1 MRHVKTVRDAVHGDI
16 HLPAEYLP
24 VLDAR
29 EMQRLRGVKQ
39 LGTAFHVYPS
49 ARHSRFEHC
58 LGAFHMATLLSDRLR
73 RSHHADPDSA
83 AALTP
88 EEERV
93 AHLAALVHDLPH
105 IPYGHSIE
113 DQDGLLP
120 RHDTPER
127 IARALDGGEVA
138 AALDRLGARAA
149 VERCL
154 GGPAG
159 VCGSNAPAAPEL
171 RPGVRELVSENVCAD
186 LLDYLARDALFTGL
200 RLAYDDRILDS
211 LKLDPE
217 SGHLYIDL
225 TKHEMERADVLSELL
240 NLFRIRYVCSERIYY
255 HHAKVASGA
264 LVSRAVELCLAAGL
278 AATAFDTLTDAE
290 LPPLLAAFAARHA
303 GDDLRLAAV
312 GRLLERFG
320 TRKLLKR
327 AFVAGLAGNEAIQD
341 ELVHRFVENQAAR
354 QAVEAEIARTLGI
367 VDPAEVIVYCPKKA
381 MQLKEA
387 HVLVRRAG
395 RPLAPLTHYADELPM
410 LGQMLRD
417 YRYLWKLYVFIP
429 PRERAGM
436 EAAGRRIEAV
446 LRAHFPAIA
455 NAYRP

>member
-1 MRHVKTVRDAVHGDI
+1 MPQRMKTVRDAVHGDI

-24 VLDAR
+24 LLDAR

-49 ARHSRFEHC
+49 ARHTRFEHC
-58 LGAFHMATLLSDRLR
+58 LGAYHMAVRLSDRLR
-73 RSHHADPDSA
+73 RNHRADPDVA
-83 AALTP
+83 AAFTP
-88 EEERV
+88 EEERI
-93 AHLAALVHDLPH
+93 AHVAALVHDLPH

-127 IARALDGGEVA
+127 IARALGGGEIA
-138 AALDRLGARAA
+138 AALDRLGTHAA
-149 VERCL
+149 VARCL
-154 GGPAG
+154 GGAG
-159 VCGSNAPAAPEL
+159 AAPEPGPVPEPG
-171 RPGVRELVSENVCAD
+171 PGVRELVSENVCAD

-200 RLAYDDRILDS
+200 RLAYDDRVLDS

-264 LVSRAVELCLAAGL
+264 LVSRAVELCLGAGL
-278 AATAFDTLTDAE
+278 DPAAFDALTDDE
-290 LPPLLAAFAARHA
+290 LPPFLTAFANRHVA
-303 GDDLRLAAV
+303 TDPRLAAV
-312 GRLLERFG
+312 ERLLERF
-320 TRKLLKR
+320 TARKLLKR

-341 ELVHRFVENQAAR
+341 ALVERFVENQPAR
-354 QAVEAEIARTLGI
+354 LAVEAEIARTLGI
-367 VDPAEVIVYCPKKA
+367 SDPAEVIVYCPKKW

-387 HVLVRRAG
+387 LVRVRRAG
-395 RPLAPLTHYADELPM
+395 RPLAPLADYADELPT

-429 PRERAGM
+429 SRERAGM
-436 EAAGRRIEAV
+436 EDAGRRIEAV
-446 LRAHFPAIA
+446 LRTHFPTIT

>member
-1 MRHVKTVRDAVHGDI
+1 MVRPVKTVRDAVHGDI

-49 ARHSRFEHC
+49 ARHTRFEHC
-58 LGAFHMATLLSDRLR
+58 LGAFHMATRLIDRLR
-73 RSHHADPDSA
+73 RNHHADPDSA
-83 AALTP
+83 AEMTP
-88 EEERV
+88 GEERI

-105 IPYGHSIE
+105 IAYGHSIE

-127 IARALDGGEVA
+127 IARAFGSGEIA
-138 AALDRLGARAA
+138 AALDRLGVRAA
-149 VERCL
+149 IERCL
-154 GGPAG
+154 GGPA
-159 VCGSNAPAAPEL
+159 SAPGAAAPPGF

-264 LVSRAVELCLAAGL
+264 LVSRAVELCLGAGL
-278 AATAFDTLTDAE
+278 DPAAFDALTDDE
-290 LPPLLAAFAARHA
+290 LPAFLTAFAARHA
-303 GDDLRLAAV
+303 GDDPRLAAV
-312 GRLLERFG
+312 GRLLERF
-320 TRKLLKR
+320 TARKLLKR
-327 AFVAGLAGNEAIQD
+327 AFVAGLAGHEAIQD
-341 ELVHRFVENQAAR
+341 ELVHRFVESQAAR

-367 VDPAEVIVYCPKKA
+367 VDPAEVIVYCPKKS

-395 RPLAPLTHYADELPM
+395 RPLAPLTDYADELPM

-429 PRERAGM
+429 PRDRAGM
-436 EAAGRRIEAV
+436 EDAGRRIEGV
-446 LRAHFPAIA
+446 LRAHFPTLR
-455 NAYRP
+455 NGYRP

>member
-1 MRHVKTVRDAVHGDI
+1 
-16 HLPAEYLP
+16 
-24 VLDAR
+24 
-29 EMQRLRGVKQ
+29 MQRLRGVKQ

-49 ARHSRFEHC
+49 ARHTRFEHC
-58 LGAFHMATLLSDRLR
+58 LGAFHMATRLIARLR
-73 RSHHADPDSA
+73 RNHRADPDSA
-83 AALTP
+83 ADLTP
-88 EEERV
+88 GEERI
-93 AHLAALVHDLPH
+93 AHLAALTHDLPH

-120 RHDTPER
+120 RHDTTER
-127 IARALDGGEVA
+127 IARALGGGEIA
-138 AALDRLGARAA
+138 AALDRLGARAE
-149 VERCL
+149 VEHL
-154 GGPAG
+154 LAGPAG
-159 VCGSNAPAAPEL
+159 LAGPGAGSALRPAL

-211 LKLDPE
+211 LKLDPQ

-264 LVSRAVELCLAAGL
+264 LVSRAVELCLSAGL
-278 AATAFDTLTDAE
+278 DPTALDPLTDDE
-290 LPPLLAAFAARHA
+290 LPPLLAAFAAQHA
-303 GDDLRLAAV
+303 GDDSRLAAV
-312 GRLLERFG
+312 GHLLERFSA
-320 TRKLLKR
+320 RKLLKR
-327 AFVAGLAGNEAIQD
+327 AFVAGLAGHEAIQD
-341 ELVHRFVENQAAR
+341 ALVHRFVENQPAR
-354 QAVEAEIARTLGI
+354 NAMEAEIACALGI
-367 VDPAEVIVYCPKKA
+367 ADPAEVIVYCPKKS

-387 HVLVRRAG
+387 HALVRRAG
-395 RPLAPLTHYADELPM
+395 RPLAPLTDYADEFPM

-436 EAAGRRIEAV
+436 AEAGRRIEAV